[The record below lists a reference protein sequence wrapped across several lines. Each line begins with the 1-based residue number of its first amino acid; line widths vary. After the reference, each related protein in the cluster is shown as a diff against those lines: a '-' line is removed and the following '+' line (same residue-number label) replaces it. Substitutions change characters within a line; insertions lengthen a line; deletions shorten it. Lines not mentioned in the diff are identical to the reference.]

1 MPRQKDLKR
10 NVRARMQKTG
20 ESYTAARAQ
29 IVRKL
34 PAQETDG
41 AGPEPYAELAGMTDE
56 SIAAK
61 TGRTWPEW
69 VRELDGRNA
78 GGLAHREI
86 AALVHEQYGVDGWW
100 SQSVT
105 VGYERIKGL
114 RAVGQRRTGEF
125 EAGKSR
131 TFDVPVQ
138 TLFDAWDDE
147 PTRGRWLRDEGVV
160 VRTATAPR
168 TMRLGWPD
176 GTIVALWF
184 LDKGPGKSSVA
195 LQHQKL
201 PDKAASEQAKQE
213 WSARLDALAAST
225 R

>member
-1 MPRQKDLKR
+1 
-10 NVRARMQKTG
+10 MQKTG
-20 ESYTAARAQ
+20 ESYTSARAQ
-29 IVRKL
+29 IMRKQL
-34 PAQETDG
+34 AHEPNRAQ
-41 AGPEPYAELAGMTDE
+41 PERYAELAGTADE
-56 SIAAK
+56 TIAAK
-61 TGRTWPEW
+61 TGRTWAEW

-78 GGLAHREI
+78 GGLTHREI
-86 AALVHEQYGVDGWW
+86 AALIHGEYGVDGWW

-131 TFDVPVQ
+131 TFGVPVEA
-138 TLFDAWDDE
+138 LFEAWENDA
-147 PTRGRWLRDEGVV
+147 TRGRWLSEDGMV
-160 VRTATAPR
+160 VRTATAPK

-184 LDKGPGKSSVA
+184 LDKGAGKSSVA

-201 PDKAASEQAKQE
+201 PDKAASERAKQE
-213 WSARLDALAAST
+213 WSERLDALSKVLAEDV
-225 R
+225 